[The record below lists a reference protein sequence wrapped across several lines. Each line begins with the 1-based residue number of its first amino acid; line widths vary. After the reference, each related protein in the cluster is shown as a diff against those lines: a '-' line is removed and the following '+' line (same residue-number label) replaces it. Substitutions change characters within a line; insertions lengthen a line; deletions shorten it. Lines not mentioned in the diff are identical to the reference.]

1 MSTAMDERLKWLEL
15 RINSSLKLRN
25 EDLKSVLSNDDNR
38 LAFYEFVNNED
49 IKKLFVY
56 KSHGKQI
63 TASLQPPSEIH
74 SKSIFFLKCNPGTKL
89 TKDNIEN
96 EVFYMDCSR
105 APLEHLELTI
115 REVFLPLLATNSQI
129 VSTSSGNGDKIMDI
143 LHRLMAAA
151 EVTQGHMQGVTV
163 LHLPAIEVL
172 AEAAGSPSRRA
183 AVLHVLETTVIG
195 WIKQIRGV
203 LRHDPQADLL
213 QLFGKEPGPLDEI
226 VMWKKHLEKL
236 QSLELQLESETAKSI
251 LQNLETANSQYG
263 HAFHSVKKDITKA
276 KAETQ
281 KILKFFSTLEPW
293 YNKLHSDSPKTII
306 KHFKPLM
313 HVVFLVWTH
322 STYYHQIDKFH
333 QLLGLLSN
341 EIVHRA
347 IKMVGDDVLREPLES
362 YSKLKEALRFCAAFR
377 GTYLDFKEKGDD
389 QNAKNIAENA
399 EILASRPRGNLF
411 KTKMYGPHAYTPRYG
426 LRNVE
431 GAGDTDSYSELELWM
446 DSPWPARNAPC
457 FDLLNN
463 FMERCNDVL
472 ELVETTRHFRL
483 LAVTAEIGGAG
494 SPSLDSMVREL
505 HNKYSLAMKDFF
517 SKVSNVLSIDGT
529 QQFES
534 AFFNFRTTV
543 KDLEKKLAE
552 ILRVAFDQCPNVQA
566 QLRLLEVFEGISG
579 RELVQQYLKDIDK
592 TVVLN
597 FTAELEQV
605 KVIFQ
610 ENSIS
615 PPAHYNMPHTVSK
628 LMWARGLR
636 ERIEIP
642 MKKMKHVSPHSLEGD
657 TGWHMRDLY
666 TDIIKALDQFENEV
680 ITKWQLNIES
690 DLTQKLKEP
699 LMIAEEYDEEANQ
712 RPQVIHVNLDTKLLL
727 LLKEIHYLSQEP
739 FSLHLPGP
747 AKELLRN
754 TNSQEL
760 SVTAARLET
769 IVSKYNAIMRS
780 ITEFEKTMF
789 ERKLE
794 QIDKLL
800 EQGLHQLT
808 WKMKESADFIEI
820 AYSTVCLDIHQN
832 LDIVQTNCREIIQMT
847 HSWSKEILDVFSAR
861 DETRSYMMDEL
872 LVMHKKLID
881 SFEAVVAPASSRI
894 HNLMNESYEVVQI
907 SQASPAWR
915 DYVDYIDAIILDGLK
930 LACLTSL
937 KTMLNTMVQANLA
950 EEMSEVTH
958 IPILTIRLE
967 LIENNVD
974 FRPPLD
980 QSTSV
985 VSVQEL
991 VQTWLQSYLARG
1003 KLVKML
1009 GPKGSYEDYISQDEE
1024 VKDLLVNI
1032 NQIVNDN
1039 SEECKQLLDIFKEY
1053 SFLWQQDVNQTF
1065 TDFLN
1070 GVLRPNPIR
1079 ARSAQRSKEEREGIH
1094 QGIRFEKLSSRTSS
1108 ARSAITA
1115 EALENAEKQFL
1126 APKSHKG
1133 KTSNVPS
1140 LDEFDQE
1147 IDIYRTARDELSELE
1162 DYRSVGWINVDLQPI
1177 KQVLT
1182 TYAAKWI
1189 WTFTEYLSVQVA
1201 TLLERL
1207 DVFLKRIEP
1216 EIEKITGEERDTASF
1231 MKMMRLFNEV
1241 SAQQTEMEGKFAAMN
1256 KTVVLLKKYGQV
1268 LPDKTQHLF
1277 NGAPS
1282 RWNNLKTKVSLAKQ
1296 RLGPRIQEESVS
1308 ITKDLMAFAERV
1320 MILADDLENSDIY
1333 QRNCDINEA
1342 HSTIDEYSKR
1352 LAVLESQAQDLFEL
1366 QELLESSVVNFSDL
1380 PKCRKELSNLKLVWE
1395 TFRII
1400 DEEQTNW
1407 KQQRWQRV
1415 NTAYLREETSKQLEL
1430 IRALPDEVFTW
1441 DVYMGMN
1448 KSITTIQE
1456 CLPIVE
1462 DLSNQAIRT
1471 RHWKQLVRVTGGVF
1485 TVDNDSLKRMTF
1497 EELLNLG
1504 LQQHVDDVRAIVLR
1518 AVKDLAIE
1526 TALKNYEEIW
1536 LAKIFELRD
1545 HIHVKTAP
1553 FMEANQD
1560 SQSENSQGD
1569 ANLIGA
1575 PVGSSPNTGAVGP
1588 SKNVRAISRTSN
1600 QSGHSKNKRGSASS
1614 LPTSLLHL
1622 GEDSGSLKLLTNT
1635 DPIFDE
1641 LEHHQI
1647 TLQAMQ
1653 SNSSAGSFQD
1663 EVLKWQKK
1671 LQTIE
1676 GALQIWLEVQE
1687 MWVEME
1693 EVFLSS
1699 EVRQAMPQEAHK
1711 FSNVNKD
1718 FRLLMR
1724 ATEKNPN
1731 VMQCC
1736 NRKNIFQILEHM
1748 RHSLEVCRKALLHH
1762 LEKRRHIFPR
1772 FFFLSMEDVLRIIC
1786 NGYDLNSVNLYISKL
1801 LPNVGSLVFDE
1812 AEDTDQFNFI
1822 VTGVQSAL
1830 GETLSFG
1837 QIINC
1842 DGQIEN
1848 WMSSV
1853 LNQLKS
1859 TLKSQLADALAQE
1872 DEARPR
1878 TRQIHSAGARKV
1890 SLPIQDDANNE
1901 IVQKPKSS
1909 LKKST
1914 AAIDNEVHGD
1924 VNEKVSN
1931 LLSQDQDKSWTL
1943 DHVSEIVYLA
1953 TCVQMT
1959 GQIKGALSDLRN
1971 GDRQALNECLKKIE
1985 QNIENTVSLLKSL
1998 EEERKKLNSDKKEKN
2013 DTRDAVE
2020 DPAHPSLDLLEVGRE
2035 SPAPDIA
2042 QESENDEKAETSTLA
2057 PLDSM
2062 SMIVAPT
2069 EVKDN
2074 VRAEEIYQK
2083 KKEQKLLLFP
2093 SQIHKLTSLLSLF
2106 AHLRDLVQRLLEIAK
2121 NGSPE
2126 DSFDWKCQLIYD
2138 FNLAEKVTL
2147 VSCMNAQFEYGFEYL
2162 GSSNREAISPLTE
2175 KVFLLITQAIKAH
2188 IGMLCVGP
2196 REGNKF
2202 EVVHEISKCL
2212 GQPLYMFNCAQ
2223 TTDYSQLQDIF
2234 RGLAATGC
2242 WVCFN
2247 DVSHLK
2253 PACMSLLAQLVSV
2266 IMEALK
2272 SGKTVVHLLTEDIQ
2286 LSPNGACFGLM
2297 DSAVPVMPR
2306 NSDNLFIYPSATAK
2320 LPDSILKQ
2328 FRVVSFTKP
2337 DLLLSL
2343 EVSLFSQ
2350 GFVYSKDLAWKIV
2363 QLYETCGNMFG
2374 TNTFISNHISLGSTR
2389 NASFYGWS
2397 IQSLKGVVSLA
2408 GARLRKSILEN
2419 TSKDASEEKHLDS
2432 NRNMQHLEEAALA
2445 TALRDCFLPRMTS
2458 RDASVFAT
2466 ALNDLWPKVEL
2477 PSALEKEPDTNAE
2490 SNDHSLTAKD
2500 NTRIKSSKSETSQK
2514 SLKDT
2519 IRLNTPV
2526 VPVGTV
2532 DKFSPIP
2539 NIENKQVLEDINEA
2553 IAVATADLGLLP
2565 GTAFQARVMQLA
2577 HLNAVHQSIL
2587 VVGPSGCGK
2596 SECIKTFAVA
2606 ERERGKSIIVQSVFI
2621 KAVESEELMGFFYSK
2636 TREWHDGLLT
2646 ALLRKFCV
2654 SSPVN
2659 LSQPVLK
2666 IMQLDGE
2673 CDSFQMEVIHTLL
2686 NHSGSVVLP
2695 NNERLSIPNT
2705 VKFIW
2710 ELESLE
2716 NMAPSLLATVGVLVI
2731 SPSDVGWKLMLVQ
2744 WLEHR
2749 NEPDKELLTELTN
2762 IYIETLVDFVTECTQ
2777 PLIANRKEK
2786 PKGKVPQFKRVISH
2800 SLVNMVRTFTNLLE
2814 VLINPFNDL
2823 TDVEYE
2829 RYFNF
2834 AAVWAFGGTLAEECR
2849 EEFSNW
2855 WKEQFQDHIDYPS
2868 DGTVFDYIVDNETHE
2883 FVKWSELVPSYTGTP
2898 HKGIPPDAFVHTVY
2912 TEQLLHLLGLLTDAG
2927 RPVMLVG
2934 ESGCGKTAII
2944 NERIRTICSGE
2955 VAEVLS
2961 LTVYANR
2968 FTNARLLFDRIDE
2981 RLEWKHGRTFV
2992 PRGNKRML
3000 CLIDDINLSQT
3011 DKYGF
3016 QTACEL
3022 IREHLDD
3029 GGFYSPTNHTWRYV
3043 KSFTY
3048 VTSVNPKP
3056 TADVPP
3062 VSQRLLRHFAVFGCP
3077 SPRSADLQTIYSTLL
3092 STHFF
3097 TPENITA
3104 AAQHSGAHEEKVQV
3118 TVRFEEESLRRTVHS
3133 IVKVTVELS
3142 ERMRT
3147 MFLPT
3152 SQRCHYVFTRDL
3164 GTIFRNL
3171 CLSLQPGCNKRN
3183 LLLLWQHECFWVYGK
3198 RMVNEVDFRR
3208 FRQAFITAVRKQFID
3223 DDQVQSII
3231 KPRPPLFS
3239 NLIEQDSGLVT
3250 AGMIDAR
3257 SVATVSEEDAKT
3269 DLYRPAKSYAAVKEL
3284 LEKGLEEYNKIHPQI
3299 KLSLYKSVIEQV
3311 CRLARTVA
3319 SPHEGANTVMVAEG
3333 CPARCSIIARL
3344 AAHLCD
3350 FSIFQ
3355 ISTTHPQQSLA
3366 EKMSQFQADLVSG
3379 YTRSGTRGEKIVL
3392 LLREE
3397 ELADFD
3403 YLIYLTEFIV
3413 SGSITHLF
3421 SQEEQT
3427 TIINSIRTEVTQAG
3441 LTYTRDVAWDFF
3453 LRTVRNNFR
3462 VILIAC
3468 GGVKEFQHMC
3478 REYPAFTKN
3487 VNFIWFPHWSKS
3499 QLIEHALYHLSA
3511 LTNMTD
3517 VQKENVA
3524 HMLASMHLV
3533 LRQQDGGEKTPGEY
3547 GHVTNTSYVK
3557 FVLRFISLAK
3567 ERYEEVESTHDAVTT
3582 TLKQISH
3589 ENELA
3594 NKLKKQLEHEKIVLE
3609 ERKAGTIKILSQI
3622 GQDTAITEQQVKVV
3636 KNQMEKI
3643 TILKKRL
3650 PEYQVAHERSV
3661 YKAIA
3666 IIADTKKVVKLMD
3679 IDELSELRGMQKP
3692 SPDIEDLMSTII
3704 MLLKSPSADLTWQ
3717 KGAKRLMA
3725 NLERFIEE
3733 LTTFDDYDLPESTLV
3748 LVEPYLKKPSFDP
3761 EVIAQKS
3768 GNSACGA
3775 LCRWVRGVVGYHR
3788 IMISKVKPLHQK
3800 VEETTQAVDTAQHK
3814 MNTLENKRKA
3824 LEVRLSDLARAFEE
3838 ATIDKNE
3845 QEEKTIRMKKMLDTA
3860 GELRRIL
3867 SGERTRCTQI
3877 FDCYERRLESVPGGC
3892 AMAAA
3897 FVTYLGPYHHS
3908 FRRLML
3914 IVQWPMCLKERGI
3927 PLVIDSIDGLRGCV
3941 CDWSIP
3947 QLRTASGAS
3956 NLYGFE
3962 IDYSA
3967 VLSQP
3972 QETELK
3978 SQVHQESDQ
3987 EAIEKDDEEKEAD
4000 ESEDRQKEDIEEEK
4014 SEVEQNKT
4022 TEDLDN
4028 KLTVGE
4034 DVSADKKDQE
4044 QRKSPAQSNKMEQE
4058 PKNED
4063 KVQMSDDQGEG
4074 EEENASEAPNVEEG
4088 LSIGQYNK
4096 YVRSLIKLLIGESVI
4111 NDWIVRDFGPLQIE
4125 NAAILCSSWQ
4135 RPPLMIDPNDEASYW
4150 LGSLNKLM
4158 NKNKLISLDMEH
4170 KSEPHV
4176 MSSLEKAITKG
4187 RPVLLKNLSDAID
4200 NTIMPLVHHRNTSED
4215 QNFEDEPRMILFCG
4229 RRILCHPNF
4238 RCYLSTHLSKPKFN
4252 PVTASSVTLINF
4264 GVSHD
4269 TLTEDL
4275 LTRLFARIRP
4285 DLFAERKRALKNLQ
4299 LQKNTLYRF
4308 SEIVKDQVL
4317 AGGQEAMLSSP
4328 KALQFITNIT
4338 EAKLQLARELA
4349 KTQEILDDLDILK
4362 DEFYPVARRASL
4374 MFSLMRS
4381 LEVIYP
4387 EYKFTL
4393 KYFLELF
4400 DEAVGGE
4407 FPAEFFSEEQS
4418 EVEEED
4424 VDSIEDNDKR
4434 KRIGS
4439 VGSQTS
4445 NKEKNNGDN
4454 PTEDNEAEAYGEK
4467 NSERQEPTETEGSIS
4482 TGAIQKLVHGSES
4495 DDLPPIEMPDTV
4507 SLPSVGV
4514 EYSSYTDIKVQQLMD
4529 SMTGLIYHRIKMS
4542 MLEEDLLL
4550 FSTMMCLHI
4559 KSELG
4564 EDITSDEISMFFIG
4578 NPGLEMQ
4585 LTLSDFDCNADV
4597 PAWLSK
4603 EKWEDIL
4610 ALSVLPGPLDSF
4622 CAEFA
4627 TNSEQWK
4634 EWYQSSYPEK
4644 QQLPVFVKKTEKMLD
4659 EKIDEETEKRKVNQ
4673 SRADESGNLN
4683 DFHKL
4688 LLLRLLRPDRIP
4700 TALTAYTQRHLN
4712 KFNKVKSS
4720 SINEVVSDARKLW
4733 GVLILLPQSIDT
4745 TSGHPA
4751 SRLKLTLSP
4760 VDKLVQLAKSANV
4773 PVQHALFTEGSG
4785 VSIEEMLDAA
4795 EKNNSW
4801 AIIEC
4806 VHLASQQMI
4815 TKLMLQLQR
4824 IHNSR
4829 VSEKNGE
4836 GSNFCVWLTAQTNSG
4851 LPLVL
4856 IENLFKISWNALTSS
4871 AEPKIFEES
4880 NTETKGAEKSMTQF
4894 SPLCPETYLKTAIVS
4909 TLCQISESY
4918 KQLTEQFSKVNKTLV
4933 YGVALIHSILMAR
4946 QLYGSVGLARW
4957 HPFSVTQLNNA
4968 LDVITSDVLRS
4979 TGQSEPS
4986 LQDLCHAVPAIY
4998 CAMISDEQDQIYIN
5012 TLCRNILTAVY
5023 KNPQSKIQ
5031 LGSALIPV
5039 PPSTIDVIEM
5049 ADWFEQY
5056 VNEEINLSVLQLST
5070 SIEKATNESSSAK
5083 FLSRLELLA
5092 ETHNL
5097 DSGVAP
5103 SASTSNI
5110 DVAKLRSALDICQER
5125 LPPLLEL
5132 GDVPQLMKAE
5142 YDFPYH
5148 PPSIISMSSAESSLM
5163 PESVGYVLLQECLW
5177 MNTVLCHIRQE
5188 IHNLDGNLLGGSGA
5202 LPKRLLPTV
5211 LCLQEEFVPVNWIH
5225 PNTQPCTHS
5234 LTSWLDDLNKR
5245 HQQLNRWVRRSM
5257 VPKFVDGQMTENC
5270 TVARGHL
5277 TTVWLGGLVN
5287 PQALLT
5293 ALRQE
5298 KAILSGVS
5306 LHDVYYQ
5313 CIVLTEVDQDEFDID
5328 EAGLLVSDLYLE
5340 NAAWDYQAK
5349 TLANARD
5356 APLTCLKCVYLKPAI
5371 KSDIEMNKAEIQ
5383 QSDSTGVCELPVFIN
5398 KSRQIQICSLP
5409 VHCSSSSDNWILK
5422 QAAFVLDPGLPE
5434 GGSKKS
5440 RAYLMLQRFPVIRV
5454 EPEGEGVEEEKEE
5467 AEDESSE
5474 ASARSQLSYK
5484 PMSPKAPP
5492 LPESLSLKREPPIF
5506 KDDPEMNEGNIE
5518 AETTSNL
5525 DPTAMNPLLEEK
5537 SAASAEKRR
5546 SAVSTQQSQQDTNP
5560 ASHSPTTSSLH
5571 QVSASKSPR
5580 LVDKELEDSA
5590 EIEKKEH
5597 LKELE
5602 RREDSADGG
5611 EAAKNVKLAE
5621 EEGEIENDEEEGEDY
5636 DGDEIDG
5643 EEEDE
5648 EVDDN
5653 GEEDDL
5659 EDDDV
5664 EEDDGGEDDDVEED
5678 DGGEEDDKDVE
5689 EKDN

>member
-49 IKKLFVY
+49 IK
-56 KSHGKQI
+56 
-63 TASLQPPSEIH
+63 
-74 SKSIFFLKCNPGTKL
+74 N
-89 TKDNIEN
+89 
-96 EVFYMDCSR
+96 R

-151 EVTQGHMQGVTV
+151 EKRISFSKIDTLQGVTV

-195 WIKQIRGV
+195 WIKQIR
-203 LRHDPQADLL
+203 
-213 QLFGKEPGPLDEI
+213 
-226 VMWKKHLEKL
+226 
-236 QSLELQLESETAKSI
+236 
-251 LQNLETANSQYG
+251 
-263 HAFHSVKKDITKA
+263 A

-281 KILKFFSTLEPW
+281 KILKFLSTLKPW

-313 HVVFLVWTH
+313 HFDPRTFE
-322 STYYHQIDKFH
+322 SIEDFDRYYHQIDKFH

-347 IKMVGDDVLREPLES
+347 IKMS

-636 ERIEIP
+636 ERVEIP

-666 TDIIKALDQFENEV
+666 TDIIKALD
-680 ITKWQLNIES
+680 
-690 DLTQKLKEP
+690 
-699 LMIAEEYDEEANQ
+699 
-712 RPQVIHVNLDTKLLL
+712 H
-727 LLKEIHYLSQEP
+727 
-739 FSLHLPGP
+739 LHLPGP

-872 LVMHKKLID
+872 L
-881 SFEAVVAPASSRI
+881 
-894 HNLMNESYEVVQI
+894 I

-1009 GPKGSYEDYISQDEE
+1009 GP
-1024 VKDLLVNI
+1024 
-1032 NQIVNDN
+1032 
-1039 SEECKQLLDIFKEY
+1039 KQLLDIFKEY

-1380 PKCRKELSNLKLVWE
+1380 PKCRKELSNLK
-1395 TFRII
+1395 II

-1430 IRALPDEVFTW
+1430 IRALPDEVDLFIPMYTSQ
-1441 DVYMGMN
+1441 VN
-1448 KSITTIQE
+1448 ITTIQE

-1504 LQQHVDDVRAIVLR
+1504 LQHLKSSFNGLKFLLPLEHLILKRACRGVGLHG
-1518 AVKDLAIE
+1518 L
-1526 TALKNYEEIW
+1526 
-1536 LAKIFELRD
+1536 
-1545 HIHVKTAP
+1545 
-1553 FMEANQD
+1553 
-1560 SQSENSQGD
+1560 QGD
-1569 ANLIGA
+1569 LVVFQLIEDW
-1575 PVGSSPNTGAVGP
+1575 
-1588 SKNVRAISRTSN
+1588 ISV
-1600 QSGHSKNKRGSASS
+1600 
-1614 LPTSLLHL
+1614 
-1622 GEDSGSLKLLTNT
+1622 D
-1635 DPIFDE
+1635 
-1641 LEHHQI
+1641 
-1647 TLQAMQ
+1647 
-1653 SNSSAGSFQD
+1653 
-1663 EVLKWQKK
+1663 
-1671 LQTIE
+1671 
-1676 GALQIWLEVQE
+1676 
-1687 MWVEME
+1687 
-1693 EVFLSS
+1693 
-1699 EVRQAMPQEAHK
+1699 
-1711 FSNVNKD
+1711 
-1718 FRLLMR
+1718 
-1724 ATEKNPN
+1724 
-1731 VMQCC
+1731 
-1736 NRKNIFQILEHM
+1736 IFQILEHM

-1878 TRQIHSAGARKV
+1878 TRQIQSAGARKV

-2106 AHLRDLVQRLLEIAK
+2106 AHLRDLVQLHKCSHQTDFTLQRLLEIAKNGSPEESFDWKCQLIYDFNLAEKLHKCSHQTDFTLQRLLEIAK

-2138 FNLAEKVTL
+2138 FNLAEK
-2147 VSCMNAQFEYGFEYL
+2147 
-2162 GSSNREAISPLTE
+2162 
-2175 KVFLLITQAIKAH
+2175 
-2188 IGMLCVGP
+2188 
-2196 REGNKF
+2196 EGNKF

-2337 DLLLSL
+2337 DLLL
-2343 EVSLFSQ
+2343 
-2350 GFVYSKDLAWKIV
+2350 
-2363 QLYETCGNMFG
+2363 
-2374 TNTFISNHISLGSTR
+2374 
-2389 NASFYGWS
+2389 FYGWS

-2419 TSKDASEEKHLDS
+2419 TSKEVVTQSQENQTSISKEDASEEKHLDS
-2432 NRNMQHLEEAALA
+2432 SRNMQHLEEAALA

-2621 KAVESEELMGFFYSK
+2621 KAVESEELMGFFDSK

-2666 IMQLDGE
+2666 IMQLDG
-2673 CDSFQMEVIHTLL
+2673 
-2686 NHSGSVVLP
+2686 
-2695 NNERLSIPNT
+2695 
-2705 VKFIW
+2705 

-2749 NEPDKELLTELTN
+2749 NEPDKELLTGQL
-2762 IYIETLVDFVTECTQ
+2762 
-2777 PLIANRKEK
+2777 
-2786 PKGKVPQFKRVISH
+2786 S
-2800 SLVNMVRTFTNLLE
+2800 LLE
-2814 VLINPFNDL
+2814 KTF
-2823 TDVEYE
+2823 
-2829 RYFNF
+2829 
-2834 AAVWAFGGTLAEECR
+2834 
-2849 EEFSNW
+2849 
-2855 WKEQFQDHIDYPS
+2855 
-2868 DGTVFDYIVDNETHE
+2868 VFDYIVDNETHE

-2961 LTVYANR
+2961 LTVYANSS
-2968 FTNARLLFDRIDE
+2968 FQEN
-2981 RLEWKHGRTFV
+2981 
-2992 PRGNKRML
+2992 
-3000 CLIDDINLSQT
+3000 T

-3311 CRLARTVA
+3311 CRLARTIA

-3427 TIINSIRTEVTQAG
+3427 TIINSI
-3441 LTYTRDVAWDFF
+3441 
-3453 LRTVRNNFR
+3453 RTVRNNFR

-3594 NKLKKQLEHEKIVLE
+3594 NKLKKQLEHEKI
-3609 ERKAGTIKILSQI
+3609 GTIKILSQI

-3733 LTTFDDYDLPESTLV
+3733 LTTFDDYDLPESTLL

-3775 LCRWVRGVVGYHR
+3775 LCRWVRGVVG

-3927 PLVIDSIDGLRGCV
+3927 PLYFDLHTILDQNINYLIPGCV

-3972 QETELK
+3972 QETESK

-4014 SEVEQNKT
+4014 SEVEQNKA
-4022 TEDLDN
+4022 TEEVDN
-4028 KLTVGE
+4028 MLTVGE

-4044 QRKSPAQSNKMEQE
+4044 QRKSP
-4058 PKNED
+4058 
-4063 KVQMSDDQGEG
+4063 
-4074 EEENASEAPNVEEG
+4074 
-4088 LSIGQYNK
+4088 
-4096 YVRSLIKLLIGESVI
+4096 
-4111 NDWIVRDFGPLQIE
+4111 DFGPLQIE

-4418 EVEEED
+4418 EVNG
-4424 VDSIEDNDKR
+4424 VPSLIKTNLYSSSGCYNDWSR
-4434 KRIGS
+4434 FNAVRS
-4439 VGSQTS
+4439 DTP
-4445 NKEKNNGDN
+4445 NNEVC
-4454 PTEDNEAEAYGEK
+4454 PL
-4467 NSERQEPTETEGSIS
+4467 GSIS

-4564 EDITSDEISMFFIG
+4564 EDITSDEMSMFFIG

-4659 EKIDEETEKRKVNQ
+4659 EKIDEETEKGKVNQ

-4712 KFNKVKSS
+4712 KFNKVKSF

-4829 VSEKNGE
+4829 EKNGE

-4894 SPLCPETYLKTAIVS
+4894 SSLCPETYLKT
-4909 TLCQISESY
+4909 
-4918 KQLTEQFSKVNKTLV
+4918 
-4933 YGVALIHSILMAR
+4933 G
-4946 QLYGSVGLARW
+4946 
-4957 HPFSVTQLNNA
+4957 
-4968 LDVITSDVLRS
+4968 
-4979 TGQSEPS
+4979 
-4986 LQDLCHAVPAIY
+4986 
-4998 CAMISDEQDQIYIN
+4998 
-5012 TLCRNILTAVY
+5012 
-5023 KNPQSKIQ
+5023 
-5031 LGSALIPV
+5031 
-5039 PPSTIDVIEM
+5039 
-5049 ADWFEQY
+5049 
-5056 VNEEINLSVLQLST
+5056 
-5070 SIEKATNESSSAK
+5070 SSAK

-5163 PESVGYVLLQECLW
+5163 PESV
-5177 MNTVLCHIRQE
+5177 
-5188 IHNLDGNLLGGSGA
+5188 
-5202 LPKRLLPTV
+5202 
-5211 LCLQEEFVPVNWIH
+5211 
-5225 PNTQPCTHS
+5225 
-5234 LTSWLDDLNKR
+5234 DLNKR

-5306 LHDVYYQ
+5306 LRDVSSE
-5313 CIVLTEVDQDEFDID
+5313 IVD
-5328 EAGLLVSDLYLE
+5328 VS
-5340 NAAWDYQAK
+5340 
-5349 TLANARD
+5349 
-5356 APLTCLKCVYLKPAI
+5356 KPAI

-5409 VHCSSSSDNWILK
+5409 VHCSS
-5422 QAAFVLDPGLPE
+5422 LPE

-5537 SAASAEKRR
+5537 SGASAEKRR

-5580 LVDKELEDSA
+5580 LVDRELEVSA
-5590 EIEKKEH
+5590 VAEKKH

-5611 EAAKNVKLAE
+5611 EAAKDVKLAE
-5621 EEGEIENDEEEGEDY
+5621 EEGEIENDEEEGEVY
-5636 DGDEIDG
+5636 DGNEIDG

-5648 EVDDN
+5648 EADDD

-5664 EEDDGGEDDDVEED
+5664 EEDDDGEDDDVEED
-5678 DGGEEDDKDVE
+5678 DGGEDDDKDVE